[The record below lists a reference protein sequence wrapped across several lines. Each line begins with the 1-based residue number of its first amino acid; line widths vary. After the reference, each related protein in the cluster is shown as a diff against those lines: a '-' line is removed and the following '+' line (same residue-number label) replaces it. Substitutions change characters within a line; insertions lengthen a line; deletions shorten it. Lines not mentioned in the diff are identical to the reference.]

1 MFLHVRIYIKLYYV
15 VAYQLWNYVD
25 IYTYMIGTLL
35 SFICSCKPNTLGPIF
50 FTVLKMF
57 WAEQMYTFQE
67 SVEVAVTMMLQTFS
81 SFHESVGLTAF
92 PREILD
98 KEIVMT
104 LIFVSSLSFGGQ
116 PLIGRIGFIHFNG
129 TQLGIGTVGAQN

>member
-1 MFLHVRIYIKLYYV
+1 
-15 VAYQLWNYVD
+15 
-25 IYTYMIGTLL
+25 MIATLL
-35 SFICSCKPNTLGPIF
+35 SFICSCKPNTLAPIF

-57 WAEQMYTFQE
+57 WAEQTYTFQE
-67 SVEVAVTMMLQTFS
+67 SVGGAVTMLQTFS

-116 PLIGRIGFIHFNG
+116 PLIGRIGFVHFNG
-129 TQLGIGTVGAQN
+129 TQLGIGTVGEQN